1 MIEKINTKGFHIT
14 GSLFYSL
21 NFITMKN
28 LYTLLLL
35 ISSCC
40 VSGQVFINELDSDT
54 PSTDDREFI
63 ELKSTTPNF
72 PLDGYVLVF
81 FNGNA
86 ASSTANQSYYTIDLD
101 GLTTDANGII
111 LIGNALIS
119 PAPDKIFP
127 DNIIQNGA
135 DGVGIYLGNA
145 SDFPEFTLATT
156 TNLIDALMYDTND
169 ADATALMNV
178 LGVTAQYNEGQN
190 SLQITQSVQRK
201 TDGTFETK
209 DPTPGANNDGS
220 GIIFNGITITTNTA
234 DKNEGDSFSI
244 TFTTQTNISS
254 DLTFTFT
261 LNNSSFTT
269 ADFTGNTT
277 VFIPSGSNTF
287 STTLTLV
294 DDVLNEGDET
304 LKIRIGTIP
313 SEFKRLNDNI
323 EIRVIDN
330 DYTVASF
337 GTPLNPTYGIVSSTA
352 PVDYYAS
359 LEGLSG
365 TALKQAIQNI
375 IANPAVVHA
384 HNYGDIIEILK
395 TADQNPK
402 NSNEVWLMYV
412 EQSRSKLE
420 FQDTGI
426 NTGKWNREH
435 IYPQSR
441 GGFADGTESIPDGIN
456 VWLPTNANDIL
467 AGHADAHHLRA
478 EDGAENSIRSNK
490 DFGLTGYNGPSGT
503 LGSWKGDVARS
514 VFYMAVRY
522 NVLSVVNGDIAD
534 TTVGQLGDLASLLT
548 WNTLDPSDDFEM
560 NRNNYIYTWQVN
572 RNPFIDYPDL
582 ANYIWGAKVGQVW
595 HSNLSTNDFANLKI
609 NLYPNP
615 AQKIITVSGFN
626 EKATIEIYNTIGAKI
641 LEQKFTGE
649 TQLDIDFPAGVY
661 FAKINSSEQ
670 SIVKKFLVE

>member
-1 MIEKINTKGFHIT
+1 
-14 GSLFYSL
+14 
-21 NFITMKN
+21 MKN
-28 LYTLLLL
+28 IFTLLLFVF
-35 ISSCC
+35 SYMA
-40 VSGQVFINELDSDT
+40 SGQVFINELDSDT

-63 ELKSTTPNF
+63 ELKSTVPNF
-72 PLDGYVLVF
+72 PLNGYVLVF

-86 ASSTANQSYYTIDLD
+86 TSSTANQSYYTIDLD

-111 LIGNALIS
+111 LIGNALIT
-119 PAPDKIFP
+119 PAPDKILS

-135 DGVGIYLGNA
+135 DGVGLYLGNP

-156 TNLIDALMYDTND
+156 TNLIHALMYDTND
-169 ADATALMNV
+169 ADATALMGL

-190 SLQITQSVQRK
+190 GLPTSQSVQRK
-201 TDGTFETK
+201 TDGTYETK
-209 DPTPGANNDGS
+209 NPTPGANNDGS
-220 GIIFNGITITTNTA
+220 GIIFNGITITTNIT
-234 DKNEGDSFSI
+234 DKNEGDSFPI
-244 TFTTQTNISS
+244 TFTTQTNVSS
-254 DLTFTFT
+254 DLTFNFT

-269 ADFTGNTT
+269 ADFTGNTS
-277 VFIPSGSNTF
+277 VVIASGSNSF
-287 STTLTLV
+287 TTNILLT
-294 DDVLNEGDET
+294 DDVLDEGDEV
-304 LKIRIGTIP
+304 LKIKFGTIP
-313 SEFKRLNDNI
+313 AQYKRLNDNI

-330 DYTVASF
+330 DFTVAPF

-352 PVDYYAS
+352 PAGYYAA

-365 TALKQAIQNI
+365 TALKQAVQDI

-384 HNYGDIIEILK
+384 HNYGDIIDILK
-395 TADQNPK
+395 TSDQNPE

-441 GGFADGTESIPDGIN
+441 GGFTDGTESIPDGIN

-478 EDGAENSIRSNK
+478 EDGAENSLRSNK
-490 DFGLTGYNGPSGT
+490 DYGLTGYNGPSGT
-503 LGSWKGDVARS
+503 MGSWKGDVARS

-522 NVLSVVNGDIAD
+522 NALSIVNGDIAD

-572 RNPFIDYPDL
+572 RNPFIDYPEL
-582 ANYIWGAKVGQVW
+582 ANYIWGNKAGQTW
-595 HSNLSTNDFANLKI
+595 HFNLSTNDFANLKV

-615 AQKIITVSGFN
+615 AQKSITISGLN

-649 TQLDIDFPAGVY
+649 TQLNIDFPAGIY
-661 FAKINSSEQ
+661 FAKIDSGDKT
-670 SIVKKFLVE
+670 IVKKILIE

>member
-1 MIEKINTKGFHIT
+1 
-14 GSLFYSL
+14 
-21 NFITMKN
+21 MKN
-28 LYTLLLL
+28 IFVLLACIFSYTASAQ
-35 ISSCC
+35 I
-40 VSGQVFINELDSDT
+40 FINELDSDT

-72 PLDGYVLVF
+72 SLDGYVLVF

-86 ASSTANQSYYTIDLD
+86 SSSTANQCYYTIDLD
-101 GLTTDANGII
+101 GLITDANGIT
-111 LIGNALIS
+111 LIGNSLIS
-119 PAPDKIFP
+119 PAPDKILP

-135 DGVGIYLGNA
+135 DGVGLYLGNA
-145 SDFPEFTLATT
+145 SDFPEFTLATS
-156 TNLIDALMYDTND
+156 TNLVHALMYDTND
-169 ADATALMNV
+169 ADATALMNL
-178 LGVTAQYNEGQN
+178 LGVTVQYNEGQN
-190 SLQITQSVQRK
+190 NLPATQSVQRK
-201 TDGTFETK
+201 NDGTYETK
-209 DPTPGANNDGS
+209 NPTPGANNDGS

-234 DKNEGDSFSI
+234 DKNEGDSFSV
-244 TFTTQTNISS
+244 TFTTQTNVSS
-254 DLTFTFT
+254 DLTFTFS
-261 LNNSSFTT
+261 LNNSSFNT

-277 VFIPSGSNTF
+277 VFIPSGSNSF
-287 STTLTLV
+287 TTTISLT
-294 DDVLNEGDET
+294 DDTLNEGDEV
-304 LKIRIGTIP
+304 LKIKFGTIP
-313 SEFKRLNDNI
+313 SQYKRLNDNI
-323 EIRVIDN
+323 GIRVIDN
-330 DYTVASF
+330 DFTAAPF
-337 GTPLNPTYGIVSSTA
+337 GNPLNPTYGIVSRTIPA
-352 PVDYYAS
+352 GYYDS

-365 TALKQAIQNI
+365 AALKQAIQDI

-384 HNYGDIIEILK
+384 HNYGDIIDILK
-395 TADQNPK
+395 IADQNPK

-412 EQSRSKLE
+412 EKSRSKLE

-441 GGFADGTESIPDGIN
+441 GGYANGTESIADGIDI
-456 VWLPTNANDIL
+456 WLPTNANDIL

-478 EDGAENSIRSNK
+478 EDGAENSLRSNN
-490 DFGLTGYNGPSGT
+490 DYGLTGYNGPAGT

-522 NVLSVVNGDIAD
+522 NALSVVNGDIAD

-582 ANYIWGAKVGQVW
+582 ANYIWGAKAGQAW
-595 HSNLSTNDFANLKI
+595 HFNLSTNDFPNIKI

-615 AQKIITVSGFN
+615 AHKSITISGLN

-641 LEQKFTGE
+641 LEQKFIGE
-649 TQLDIDFPAGVY
+649 TLFNIDFPAGIY
-661 FAKINSSEQ
+661 FAKINTGEQ

>member
-1 MIEKINTKGFHIT
+1 
-14 GSLFYSL
+14 
-21 NFITMKN
+21 MKN
-28 LYTLLLL
+28 IFVLLLF
-35 ISSCC
+35 IFSYT
-40 VSGQVFINELDSDT
+40 VSAQIVINEIDSDT

-63 ELKSTTPNF
+63 ELKSTVPYF
-72 PLDGYVLVF
+72 PLDGYVLVL

-86 ASSTANQSYYTIDLD
+86 TSTTANQSYYTLDLD

-119 PAPDKIFP
+119 PAPDKIVA

-135 DGVGIYLGNA
+135 DGIAIYLGNA
-145 SDFPEFTLATT
+145 SDFPEFTLATS
-156 TNLIDALMYDTND
+156 TNLINALMYDTKD
-169 ADATALMNV
+169 ADATALMNL
-178 LGVTAQYNEGQN
+178 LGVTVQYDEGQN
-190 SLQITQSVQRK
+190 NLQTTQSVQRK
-201 TDGTFETK
+201 NDGTYETK
-209 DPTPGANNDGS
+209 NPTPGANNDGS

-234 DKNEGDSFSI
+234 DKNEGDSFPL
-244 TFTTQTNISS
+244 TFTTQTNVSS

-269 ADFTGNTT
+269 ADFTGITT
-277 VFIPSGSNTF
+277 VFIPSGSNSF
-287 STTLTLV
+287 TTTIFLT

-304 LKIRIGTIP
+304 LKIKIGAIP
-313 SEFKRLNDNI
+313 VQYKRLNDNI
-323 EIRVIDN
+323 EIRIIDN
-330 DYTVASF
+330 DFTVAPF

-352 PVDYYAS
+352 PTGYYAT

-365 TALKQAIQNI
+365 TALKQAVQDI

-384 HNYGDIIEILK
+384 HNYGDIIDILK
-395 TADQNPK
+395 TADQNPL

-412 EQSRSKLE
+412 EKSRSKLE

-441 GGFADGTESIPDGIN
+441 GGYTDGTLSIPDGIN
-456 VWLPTNANDIL
+456 VWLPTNADDIL

-478 EDGAENSIRSNK
+478 EDGAENSLRSNN
-490 DFGLTGYNGPSGT
+490 DYGLTGYNGPIGT
-503 LGSWKGDVARS
+503 MGSWKGDVARS

-522 NVLSVVNGDIAD
+522 NALSVVDGDIAD

-548 WNTLDPSDDFEM
+548 WNTLDQSDDFEM

-582 ANYIWGAKVGQVW
+582 ANYIWGAKAGQIW
-595 HSNLSTNDFANLKI
+595 HFNLSTNDFANLKI

-615 AQKIITVSGFN
+615 AHKSITISGLN

-641 LEQKFTGE
+641 LEQKFIGE
-649 TQLDIDFPAGVY
+649 TKLNIDFPTGIY
-661 FAKINSSEQ
+661 FAKINSGEQ
-670 SIVKKFLVE
+670 FIVKKILVE

>member
-1 MIEKINTKGFHIT
+1 MKPFFYFFVF
-14 GSLFYSL
+14 LFTS
-21 NFITMKN
+21 
-28 LYTLLLL
+28 
-35 ISSCC
+35 
-40 VSGQVFINELDSDT
+40 VSFGQVVINELDSDT

-63 ELKSTTPNF
+63 ELKSTVPNF

-81 FNGNA
+81 FNGNVG
-86 ASSTANQSYYTIDLD
+86 STTANQSYFTIGLN
-101 GLTTDANGII
+101 GLTTDANGIL
-111 LIGNALIS
+111 LIGNSLVS
-119 PAPDKIFP
+119 PSPDKTFP

-135 DGVGIYLGNA
+135 DGVGLYLG
-145 SDFPEFTLATT
+145 SPDDFPDFTLATS
-156 TNLIDALMYDTND
+156 TNLVNALMYDTND
-169 ADATALMNV
+169 ADATALMNL

-190 SLQITQSVQRK
+190 SLPATQSVQRK
-201 TDGTFETK
+201 TDGTYETK
-209 DPTPGANNDGS
+209 NPTPGANNDGS
-220 GIIFNGITITTNTA
+220 GIVFNGITITTNTA
-234 DKNEGDSFSI
+234 NKNEGDSFSI
-244 TFTTQTNISS
+244 TFTTQTSVTS
-254 DLTFTFT
+254 DLTFTYS

-269 ADFTGNTT
+269 TDFTGNTT

-287 STTLTLV
+287 TTTISLT
-294 DDVLNEGDET
+294 DDIFDEGDEV
-304 LKIRIGTIP
+304 LKIKFGAIP
-313 SEFKRLNDNI
+313 PQYKRLNDNI
-323 EIRVIDN
+323 SIRVIDN
-330 DYTVASF
+330 DFTVAPF
-337 GTPLNPTYGIVSSTA
+337 GTPLNPTYGIVSSSTPA
-352 PVDYYAS
+352 GYYDS

-365 TALKQAIQNI
+365 AALKQAVQDI
-375 IANPAVVHA
+375 IANPAVVRA

-441 GGFADGTESIPDGIN
+441 GGYTDGTSSIPDGIN
-456 VWLPTNANDIL
+456 IWLPTNANDIL

-478 EDGAENSIRSNK
+478 EDGAENSLRSNK
-490 DFGLTGYNGPSGT
+490 DYGLTGYNGPSGT

-522 NVLSVVNGDIAD
+522 NALSVVNGDIAD

-582 ANYIWGAKVGQVW
+582 ANYIWGAKVGQAW
-595 HSNLSTNDFANLKI
+595 HFNLSTNDFANLKV

-615 AQKIITVSGFN
+615 AKKSITISGLN
-626 EKATIEIYNTIGAKI
+626 EAATIEIYSSIGAKV
-641 LEQKFTGE
+641 LETKFTGE
-649 TQLDIDFPAGVY
+649 TKLNVDFPSGIY
-661 FAKINSSEQ
+661 FAKINSENKTV
-670 SIVKKFLVE
+670 IKKILIE

>member
-1 MIEKINTKGFHIT
+1 
-14 GSLFYSL
+14 
-21 NFITMKN
+21 MKN
-28 LYTLLLL
+28 IFVLLLF
-35 ISSCC
+35 IFSYT
-40 VSGQVFINELDSDT
+40 VSAQIVINELDSDT

-63 ELKSTTPNF
+63 ELKSTVPYF
-72 PLDGYVLVF
+72 SLDGYVLVL

-86 ASSTANQSYYTIDLD
+86 TSITANQSYFTIGLN

-111 LIGNALIS
+111 LIGNSLIS
-119 PAPDKIFP
+119 PAPDKILS

-135 DGVGIYLGNA
+135 DGIAIYLGNA
-145 SDFPEFTLATT
+145 SDFPEFTMATT
-156 TNLIDALMYDTND
+156 TNLIHALMYDTKD
-169 ADATALMNV
+169 ADATALMNL
-178 LGVTAQYNEGQN
+178 LGVTVQYNEDQN
-190 SLQITQSVQRK
+190 SLKDTQSVQRK
-201 TDGTFETK
+201 SDGTYETK
-209 DPTPGANNDGS
+209 NPTPGANNDGS
-220 GIIFNGITITTNTA
+220 GIIFNGITITANTSN
-234 DKNEGDSFSI
+234 KNEGDNFAI
-244 TFTTQTNISS
+244 TFTTQTNVTS
-254 DLTFTFT
+254 DLTFTYS

-277 VFIPSGSNTF
+277 VFTPAGTNTF
-287 STTLTLV
+287 TTTITLI
-294 DDVLNEGDET
+294 DDLFNEGDEV
-304 LKIRIGTIP
+304 LKINIGSIP

-330 DYTVASF
+330 DFTVAPF

-352 PVDYYAS
+352 PTGYYTT

-365 TALKQAIQNI
+365 TALKQAIQYI

-395 TADQNPK
+395 TADQNPL

-441 GGFADGTESIPDGIN
+441 GGYTDGTLSIPDGIN

-478 EDGAENSIRSNK
+478 EDGAENSLRSNN
-490 DFGLTGYNGPSGT
+490 DYGLTGYNGPIGT
-503 LGSWKGDVARS
+503 MGSWKGDVARS

-522 NVLSVVNGDIAD
+522 NALSVVNGDIAD

-572 RNPFIDYPDL
+572 RNPFIDYPEL
-582 ANYIWGAKVGQVW
+582 ANYIWGSKAGQVW
-595 HSNLSTNDFANLKI
+595 HFNLSTNDFANLKV

-615 AQKIITVSGFN
+615 AQKSITISGLN
-626 EKATIEIYNTIGAKI
+626 EKSTIEIYNTIGAKI

-649 TQLDIDFPAGVY
+649 TQLNIDFPTGIY
-661 FAKINSSEQ
+661 FAKINSGEQ

>member
-1 MIEKINTKGFHIT
+1 MKTFFYFFVF
-14 GSLFYSL
+14 LFTS
-21 NFITMKN
+21 
-28 LYTLLLL
+28 
-35 ISSCC
+35 
-40 VSGQVFINELDSDT
+40 VSFGQVVINELDSDT

-63 ELKSTTPNF
+63 ELKSTVPNF

-81 FNGNA
+81 FNGNVG
-86 ASSTANQSYYTIDLD
+86 STTANQSYFTIGLN
-101 GLTTDANGII
+101 GLTTDANGIL
-111 LIGNALIS
+111 LIGNSLVS
-119 PAPDKIFP
+119 PSPDKTFP

-135 DGVGIYLGNA
+135 DGVGLYLG
-145 SDFPEFTLATT
+145 SPDDFPDFTLATS
-156 TNLIDALMYDTND
+156 TNLVNALMYDTND
-169 ADATALMNV
+169 ADATALMNL

-190 SLQITQSVQRK
+190 SLPATQSVQRK
-201 TDGTFETK
+201 TDGTYETK
-209 DPTPGANNDGS
+209 NPTPGANNDGS
-220 GIIFNGITITTNTA
+220 GIVFNGITITTNTA
-234 DKNEGDSFSI
+234 NKNEGDSFSI
-244 TFTTQTNISS
+244 TFTTQTSVTS
-254 DLTFTFT
+254 DLTFTYS

-269 ADFTGNTT
+269 TDFTGNTT

-287 STTLTLV
+287 TTTISLT
-294 DDVLNEGDET
+294 DDIFDEGDEV
-304 LKIRIGTIP
+304 LKIKFGAIP
-313 SEFKRLNDNI
+313 PQYKRLNDNI
-323 EIRVIDN
+323 SIRVIDN
-330 DYTVASF
+330 DFTVAPF
-337 GTPLNPTYGIVSSTA
+337 GTPLNPTYGIVSSSTPA
-352 PVDYYAS
+352 GYYDS

-365 TALKQAIQNI
+365 AALKQAVQDI
-375 IANPAVVHA
+375 IANPAVVRA

-441 GGFADGTESIPDGIN
+441 GGYTDGTSSIPDGIN
-456 VWLPTNANDIL
+456 IWLPTNANDIL

-478 EDGAENSIRSNK
+478 EDGAENSLRSNK
-490 DFGLTGYNGPSGT
+490 DYGLTGYNGPSGT

-522 NVLSVVNGDIAD
+522 NALSVVNGDIAD

-582 ANYIWGAKVGQVW
+582 ANYIWGAKVGQAW
-595 HSNLSTNDFANLKI
+595 HFNLSTNDFANLKV

-615 AQKIITVSGFN
+615 AKKSITISGLN
-626 EKATIEIYNTIGAKI
+626 EAATIEIYSSIGAKV
-641 LEQKFTGE
+641 LETKFTGE
-649 TQLDIDFPAGVY
+649 TKLNVDFPSGIY
-661 FAKINSSEQ
+661 FAKINSENKTV
-670 SIVKKFLVE
+670 IKKIIIE